1 MTGRRRTKQAI
12 ASDASVRSSASVT
25 REEIARRFMLP
36 LIVPLWISAGLAC
49 MSMAPESFTL
59 SPFDDRR
66 CTLTFRGIAENCAGA
81 AIALDRFIRS

>member
-1 MTGRRRTKQAI
+1 LPHNK
-12 ASDASVRSSASVT
+12 
-25 REEIARRFMLP
+25 ARLVLLHDPDIDCAVAF
-36 LIVPLWISAGLAC
+36 LAALAELNPC
-49 MSMAPESFTL
+49 MSMAPKSFTL